1 MVVAMGEF
9 GVVAVTVPSES
20 MVAAATRTCIA
31 MAWIVGVGQL

>member
-1 MVVAMGEF
+1 MVVAMGEL